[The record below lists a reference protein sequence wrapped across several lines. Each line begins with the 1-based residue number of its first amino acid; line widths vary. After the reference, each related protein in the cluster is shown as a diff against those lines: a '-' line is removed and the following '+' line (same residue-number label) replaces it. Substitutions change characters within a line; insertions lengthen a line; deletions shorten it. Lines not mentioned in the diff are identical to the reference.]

1 MADTGERG
9 GGAPQGL
16 EAFTSYLRSTKGMIL
31 AMETLLCIVVLICYG
46 ASRYAG
52 YTTVP
57 VVEMIFC
64 IIFFIIFMMRLDR
77 TITFIHWPYTDLIR
91 AVIGALCFLI
101 TALIAMIGS
110 HGDGAAI
117 AGGVFGLLA
126 GILFGYDAFTIFQT
140 LRRAHQ
146 PAATSASDSPDV

>member
-1 MADTGERG
+1 MSDAREGESSPG
-9 GGAPQGL
+9 GLGV
-16 EAFTSYLRSTKGMIL
+16 FTSYLKTTKGMIL

-57 VVEMIFC
+57 IVEMVFC
-64 IIFFIIFMMRLDR
+64 ILFFIVFMLRLDR
-77 TITFIHWPYTDLIR
+77 TISFIHWPFTDLFR

-101 TALIAMIGS
+101 TSLIAMIGS

-126 GILFGYDAFTIFQT
+126 GILFGYDAYTIFLT

-146 PAATSASDSPDV
+146 PAATSASDSPDA